1 MHRLVSLT
9 CVLVGLSLA
18 PSAIAAP
25 GDLDP
30 TFSVDGL
37 VRGGAID
44 RAQSV
49 AVDDSGAV
57 VIGGGRPVLD
67 VDPVVI
73 RYLPDGTLDH
83 GFGVGGVATLDLG
96 ATASAQEVAIDPGGR
111 IVGAGGFDG
120 DLVVFRLRGDGT
132 LDSSFGGGDGVVRID
147 FGGHNLGGLALQD
160 DGRLVVAGV
169 GFDGATDGIALARL
183 GPDGALDDTFSGD
196 GKLLFDPG
204 GDGPT
209 GSVGE
214 ITVDAG
220 GSILVAAGWPGSY
233 QLGASG
239 EDAVVIAIEPD
250 GDPDP
255 DFGDGGVSRLD
266 FGAADAA
273 HSLEPLPDGRIV
285 FIGDRCSGG
294 LHYTC
299 EDLVGRLR
307 ADGGLDPSF
316 GGDGWRVYDQGFG
329 RTGDAFELQ
338 EDGRIVLGGS
348 AGDFAMH
355 RLEQAGEPDPGF
367 SGDGLVTTDFAFAE
381 DQIYDLAFSP
391 DGRIVAAGSSGVAG
405 RFGYSKYAIARYL
418 VSDGPADADA
428 DATLD
433 PSDRCPLRFS
443 KRPSGCPR
451 PSGGRLS
458 LRAEPGLP
466 TTVLGGRIRGA
477 NRGCVAD
484 RTIGLFRAR
493 EAGRRRV
500 GRTEAD
506 YDGRHRID
514 RTLGPGTYFA
524 VAKRFFDADV
534 GVCKRVESKPY
545 RVRGA

>member
-1 MHRLVSLT
+1 MHRLVSLI
-9 CVLVGLSLA
+9 CVLVGLSIA
-18 PSAIAAP
+18 PAALAAP

-37 VRGGAID
+37 VRGGAINH
-44 RAQSV
+44 AQSV
-49 AVDDSGAV
+49 AVDGSGAV
-57 VIGGGRPVLD
+57 VIVGGTPVLG
-67 VDPVVI
+67 DPVVI

-120 DLVVFRLRGDGT
+120 DLFVFRLRGDGA

-147 FGGHNLGGLALQD
+147 FGGSNLGGLALQD

-183 GPDGALDDTFSGD
+183 GPDGTLDDTFSGD

-209 GSVGE
+209 GSVGG
-214 ITVDAG
+214 ITVDTG

-233 QLGASG
+233 QLAASG

-255 DFGDGGVSRLD
+255 DFGDGGVSRLE
-266 FGAADAA
+266 FGSADAA
-273 HSLEPLPDGRIV
+273 HDLELLPDGRIV

-316 GGDGWRVYDQGFG
+316 DGDGWRVLGV
-329 RTGDAFELQ
+329 RTVDTLALQ
-338 EDGRIVLGGS
+338 EDARIVLGGTT
-348 AGDFAMH
+348 GDFAIR
-355 RLEQAGEPDPGF
+355 RLEQTGEPDPGF
-367 SGDGLVTTDFAFAE
+367 SGDGLVTTDFAFTT
-381 DQIYDLAFSP
+381 DWVRDLAFSP
-391 DGRIVAAGSSGVAG
+391 DGRIVAAGLSGHG
-405 RFGYSKYAIARYL
+405 KHAIARYL

-458 LRAEPGLP
+458 LRAEPRLP
-466 TTVLGGRIRGA
+466 TTELGGRIRGA

-500 GRTEAD
+500 GRTETD
-506 YDGRHRID
+506 YDGRYRDFRSD
-514 RTLGPGTYFA
+514 RTLGPGIYFA
-524 VAKRFFDADV
+524 IAKRLFDADV